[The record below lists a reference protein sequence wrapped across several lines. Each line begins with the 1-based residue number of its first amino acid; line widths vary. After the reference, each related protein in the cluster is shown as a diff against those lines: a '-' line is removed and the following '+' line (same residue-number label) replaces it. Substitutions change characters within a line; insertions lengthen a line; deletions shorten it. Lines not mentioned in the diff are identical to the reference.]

1 MTRII
6 EGYIRDSKD
15 QGIPSVDVEVFQ
27 KKLPPF
33 PDLRRSSPP
42 PPDKTDNKGYFK
54 IMLVQ
59 DHSPNDSLYL
69 RVTGLQQ
76 QGSKFISVIDRQ
88 SRYKKGTFFDDVDNP
103 GPRERW
109 IGEVLKNLDD
119 VIYIN
124 VTKEPIV
131 IPPKYDS
138 IIIGSGFGGTV
149 SALTIAKKNHGTN
162 KRVCILERGQ
172 WWVSHEMP
180 ASKEGTTDG
189 KTTIREFL
197 HQKNM
202 PYSTW
207 AYPNDIRGV
216 FTVFGNS
223 RKVNRI
229 KGLYDYRQLK
239 NVHVIAASGVG
250 GGSLVYTNVTEEP
263 DGIAY
268 ANWPTQSDG
277 SPGLENY
284 FDRAFRFI
292 GVNPIPT
299 NASVGRFK
307 LPRAKVFHDAAKAIS
322 DSKANI
328 INIKKD
334 ENGNP
339 ILDENNKPLL
349 DLDARLSI
357 TEIPETGHIFS
368 NEGPLE
374 FYARVDK
381 GKEVEELT
389 EQEKL
394 ETFGIKYS
402 NETNLC
408 QRQGRCVLGC
418 IPGARHTLN
427 KRIHR
432 AIDKDKL
439 PLDVHPLCEV
449 IDIKEVSDADPNYR
463 YEVKFLDYRD
473 IIDDKDYD
481 PTKELKPDV
490 KNRITKTIRTTRV
503 IVAAG
508 SLGSTEILLRC
519 KKNGSLKLSEKL
531 GTGFSTN
538 GDLLG
543 VIIPTKENVDASRG
557 PITTSIAR
565 FKDGAG
571 NFAFSIEDEGI
582 PKMFAEVFAT
592 IFQSMLATSQ
602 QNLNVPLKNMMD
614 HFNNLI
620 KLDIND
626 TKTISDLF
634 RLTEGINL
642 SFLTDLVSKIT
653 QLVQL
658 FQKEISS
665 PEEKVSNILMLGGI
679 GRDNP
684 NGNLVLDQNNNLDL
698 KEKYDLE
705 QGIFKQIIDAMK
717 DFAKQVGKDGEKSLL
732 IPFWN
737 IQNNNVNKSQ
747 FVLHPIGGCR
757 MAMDSSEGV
766 VNNFGEV
773 FKVENA
779 NVGTT
784 NPYQE
789 LYVIDGAI
797 IPSSLGVNPSLT
809 ITALALRIAEQKL
822 AGGNVNNLPK

>member
-1 MTRII
+1 MTRVI
-6 EGYIRDSKD
+6 EGYIRDSID

-42 PPDKTDNKGYFK
+42 PPDKTDSKGYFK
-54 IMLVQ
+54 VMLVQ
-59 DHSPNDSLYL
+59 DHSSNDSLYL
-69 RVTGLQQ
+69 RVTGPQQ
-76 QGSKFISVIDRQ
+76 QGSKFTSVIDRQ
-88 SRYKKGTFFDDVDNP
+88 SRYKKGIFFDDIDNP

-109 IGEVLKNLDD
+109 LGEVLKNLDD

-149 SALTIAKKNHGTN
+149 SALTIAKKNEGTN
-162 KRVCILERGQ
+162 KRVCMLERGQ

-189 KTTIREFL
+189 KATIREFL
-197 HQKNM
+197 HKKNM

-239 NVHVIAASGVG
+239 NVHVITSSGVG

-263 DGIAY
+263 EGIAY

-277 SPGLENY
+277 NPGLENY

-299 NASVGRFK
+299 NASIGRFE
-307 LPRAKVFHDAAKAIS
+307 LPRARVFQEAAKAIS
-322 DSKANI
+322 DSKGNI
-328 INIKKD
+328 INIK
-334 ENGNP
+334 N
-339 ILDENNKPLL
+339 
-349 DLDARLSI
+349 LDATLSI
-357 TEIPETGHIFS
+357 TEMPEAGHVFS

-374 FYARVDK
+374 YYAKVDK
-381 GKEVEELT
+381 GKEVEELSDL
-389 EQEKL
+389 EKRQIF
-394 ETFGIKYS
+394 ETKYKD
-402 NETNLC
+402 ETNLC

-427 KRIHR
+427 KRLHR

-439 PLDVHPLCEV
+439 PLDIHPLCEV
-449 IDIKEVSDADPNYR
+449 IDIKEVSDPDPDYR

-531 GTGFSTN
+531 GMGFSTN

-565 FKDGAG
+565 FKDSAG
-571 NFAFSIEDEGI
+571 NFVFSIEDEGI
-582 PKMFAEVFAT
+582 PKMFAEVFST
-592 IFQSMLATSQ
+592 IFQSMLASSQ
-602 QNLNVPLKNMMD
+602 QNLNVPLKNMID

-626 TKTISDLF
+626 TKTINELF

-658 FQKEISS
+658 FQKEILS

-684 NGNLVLDQNNNLDL
+684 NGDLVLNQDNNLDL

-705 QGIFKQIIDAMK
+705 QGIFNQIIDAMK

-737 IQNNNVNKSQ
+737 LQNNNVNKSQ

-757 MAMDSSEGV
+757 MAKDSSGGV

-773 FKVENA
+773 FKVENPNA
-779 NVGTT
+779 ASA
-784 NPYQE
+784 NPYKD

-809 ITALALRIAEQKL
+809 ITALALRIAEHKL
-822 AGGNVNNLPK
+822 AGGNLNNLPK